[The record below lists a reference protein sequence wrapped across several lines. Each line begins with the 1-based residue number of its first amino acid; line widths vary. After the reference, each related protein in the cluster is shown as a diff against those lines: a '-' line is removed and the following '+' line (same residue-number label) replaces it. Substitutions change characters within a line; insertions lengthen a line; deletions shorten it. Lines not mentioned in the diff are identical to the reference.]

1 MLHARPAL
9 QKFRY
14 DTINGEDK
22 HAGDQA
28 ALRCAQ
34 NGPVL
39 QLHCRRYTRGSVDV
53 RIPRTRSRLLTA
65 PYYANS
71 VRCGQQSCCPS
82 GRSAIDAVISN

>member
-1 MLHARPAL
+1 MPVLHARPAL

-65 PYYANS
+65 PLLC
-71 VRCGQQSCCPS
+71 RKCQMWT
-82 GRSAIDAVISN
+82 AIMLPKRAISD